1 MCGIFGII
9 NLDKN
14 PVFKESLKIMSDK
27 MIHRGPDDEGMLID
41 ENIGI
46 GMRRLS
52 IIDIEKGHQPISNED
67 SDIHIVLN
75 GEIYNYKELRQDLI
89 QQGHKFSTNSDVEV
103 LVHLYE
109 EYGYE
114 CIEKLNGMFAF
125 ILYDQKNNKVWIARD
140 RLGIKPLFYYHM
152 NNQLIIGS
160 DLSSVNSI
168 VKQKIDKY
176 SVILYL
182 GHSYVPA
189 PRTIYKNISKLMP
202 GEQINIENN
211 TVKIS
216 KYWDVDNYTEES
228 IEKKEVVGLLR
239 GALDESIKL
248 QTRSD
253 VPVGLFLS
261 GGVDSS
267 VVAAL
272 TKKIRAEAQFHT
284 FTVDFADK
292 GSEDS
297 RYAEKI
303 SKDINSIHHII
314 RVTESDQISALSRL
328 ISKMDEPVSDSTIV
342 PTFII
347 AEKAKELGVKVMLTG
362 AGGDEI
368 FGGYPRHFNGKFGN
382 AEWLTSL
389 PILIK
394 KILFAPFYLFNKSLY
409 WRLSAPQNNFIYSI
423 SGVNVELLRKSIKN
437 PNYYVS
443 LLGGFLKDF
452 KLSLS
457 KSSYD
462 KMKLDFKD
470 YLHNNILSI
479 TDKATMAAS
488 VEGRVPLLDHN
499 LVELS
504 FKIPE
509 KLNLLD
515 GIEKGLFKESVKNLI
530 PRSIIERKKDG
541 FGAPVYS
548 WIEQWKELIEI
559 ELSENITSELEQ
571 IIDIQVVQKWLNN
584 DKLRFRSA
592 ETLYALYLLNYWMR
606 EHGID

>member
-1 MCGIFGII
+1 MCGIFGIV
-9 NLDKN
+9 NFDEK
-14 PVFKESLKIMSDK
+14 PVLKESLKIMSDK

-41 ENIGI
+41 DNVGI

-114 CIEKLNGMFAF
+114 SIEKLNGMFAF
-125 ILYDQKNNKVWIARD
+125 ILYDQKNKKVWVAKD
-140 RLGIKPLFYYHM
+140 RLGIKPLFYYHE

-168 VKQKIDKY
+168 VQQKVDKY
-176 SVILYL
+176 SVMLYL

-202 GEQINIENN
+202 GEQIIIENN

-216 KYWDVDNYTEES
+216 EYWNVDNYLEENL
-228 IEKKEVVGLLR
+228 EKEEAVGLLR

-267 VVAAL
+267 VVAVL
-272 TKKIRAEAQFHT
+272 TKKIRAECKFHT

-297 RYAEKI
+297 KYAEKI
-303 SKDINSIHHII
+303 SKGIDSVHHII

-342 PTFII
+342 PTYII

-382 AEWLTSL
+382 AEWLASL

-394 KILFAPFYLFNKSLY
+394 KMLFFPFYLFNKSLY

-423 SGVNVELLRKSIKN
+423 SGVNVELLKQSTKN
-437 PNYYVS
+437 PNHYVS
-443 LLGGFLKDF
+443 LLDGFLKDF

-457 KSSYD
+457 KNSYD
-462 KMKLDFKD
+462 KMKLDFKN

-509 KLNLLD
+509 KINLLD
-515 GIEKGLFKESVKNLI
+515 GIEKGLFKESVKDLI

-541 FGAPVYS
+541 FGAPIYS
-548 WIEQWKELIEI
+548 WIEQWKESIET
-559 ELSENITSELEQ
+559 ELSTNITSELGQ
-571 IIDIQVVQKWLNN
+571 IIDIQVVQKWLND
-584 DKLRFRSA
+584 DKLRSRSA

>member
-1 MCGIFGII
+1 MCGIFGIV
-9 NLDKN
+9 NFDEK
-14 PVFKESLKIMSDK
+14 PVLKESLKIMSDK
-27 MIHRGPDDEGMLID
+27 MTHRGPDDEGMLLD
-41 ENIGI
+41 DNIGI

-52 IIDIEKGHQPISNED
+52 IIDIEKGHQPISNENN
-67 SDIHIVLN
+67 DIHIVLN

-114 CIEKLNGMFAF
+114 CIERLNGMFAF
-125 ILYDQKNNKVWIARD
+125 ILYDQKNKKVWIARD
-140 RLGIKPLFYYHM
+140 RLGIKPLFYYHE
-152 NNQLIIGS
+152 NNQLVVGS

-168 VKQKIDKY
+168 VRQEIDKY
-176 SVILYL
+176 SMILYL

-189 PRTIYKNISKLMP
+189 PRTIYMNISKLMP

-211 TVKIS
+211 TIKIS
-216 KYWDVDNYTEES
+216 KYWDIDNYPEES
-228 IEKKEVVGLLR
+228 IEKKEAVGLLR
-239 GALDESIKL
+239 EALDESIKL

-267 VVAAL
+267 AVAAL
-272 TKKIRAEAQFHT
+272 TKEVRAECQFHT

-297 RYAEKI
+297 KYAEEI
-303 SKDINSIHHII
+303 SKEINSIHHII
-314 RVTESDQISALSRL
+314 KVTESDQINALSRL
-328 ISKMDEPVSDSTIV
+328 MSKMDEPVSDSAIV
-342 PTFII
+342 PTYII

-368 FGGYPRHFNGKFGN
+368 FGGYPRHFNGKFGS
-382 AEWLTSL
+382 AEWLSSL
-389 PILIK
+389 PKLIK
-394 KILFAPFYLFNKSLY
+394 KILFIPFYLINKSLY
-409 WRLSAPQNNFIYSI
+409 WRLSCPQNNFIYSI
-423 SGVNVELLRKSIKN
+423 SGVNVELLKQSTKN
-437 PNYYVS
+437 PDYYVS
-443 LLGGFLKDF
+443 LLSDFLKDF

-457 KSSYD
+457 KNSYD
-462 KMKLDFKD
+462 KMKLDFKN

-515 GIEKGLFKESVKNLI
+515 GAEKGLFKESVKDLI
-530 PRSIIERKKDG
+530 PRGIIERKKDG

-548 WIEQWKELIEI
+548 WIEQWKEAIGI
-559 ELSENITSELEQ
+559 ELSINITPELEEV
-571 IIDIQVVQKWLNN
+571 IDIQVVQKWLDN
-584 DKLRFRSA
+584 DKLRSRSA
-592 ETLYALYLLNYWMR
+592 ETLYALYLLNYWIR
-606 EHGID
+606 EHRH